1 MKIHKQSAKN
11 AGQRAAASRKIP
23 SEYNFRED
31 TRMNIKRFFP
41 ALLLLTAVCV
51 SASGCAVQSGG
62 DKTPA
67 ETAAN
72 SVTDKVQN
80 NSAETYGIV
89 TFSDISGAYTPDIN
103 PCNENFAMIEI
114 DGNGTTVG
122 NYIEYN
128 FDVKEHYAT
137 RKSHNISDVSKLYIP
152 KTCEGK
158 LKDGDVMIAM
168 LTSFSDTKTGSLGF
182 TVNTRG
188 DELVCIPLV
197 NGAAAGNEEN
207 YPFVLW
213 ADGARGGNSTEIPEE
228 STPRELAQRRAD
240 EYRKENDIKEITAD
254 MDIFDFMRAYA
265 LKYYEEVA
273 RALPDFKIQ
282 NGTSAEK
289 AGEYFDGMKK
299 AKELE
304 NGFKASMKQE
314 AAEILKVNLCI

>member
-1 MKIHKQSAKN
+1 
-11 AGQRAAASRKIP
+11 
-23 SEYNFRED
+23 
-31 TRMNIKRFFP
+31 MNIKRFFP
-41 ALLLLTAVCV
+41 VLLLLTAVCV

-114 DGNGTTVG
+114 DGNGTSVG
-122 NYIEYN
+122 NYIEYSFN
-128 FDVKEHYAT
+128 VKEHYAT

-152 KTCEGK
+152 KACEGK

-197 NGAAAGNEEN
+197 NGPAAGNEEN
-207 YPFVLW
+207 YPSVLW

-254 MDIFDFMRAYA
+254 MDIYDFMRAYA